1 MPGTIYFEP
10 QITVEDAALKVT
22 NVFTYLGSKIANDGQ
37 LDAEINCCI
46 VKASASFGKLHSRV
60 WSSHDL
66 KLNTKVEVYNI
77 VVLSTLLRRG
87 LFTSDTSRSS
97 RPPTNHAC
105 VPYVASNGK
114 TWSQILKY
122 FRDAVSLSTFRLPD
136 LREAGERSR
145 WRTLLHQ
152 GSRIAE
158 NDHSEGITEKRIRRK
173 NPDAAR
179 DRGHNCTDCGKRC
192 ASAAGLAAHRR
203 WKH

>member
-1 MPGTIYFEP
+1 MSPCYFYIYIQYIYPVPGTIYFEP

-22 NVFTYLGSKIANDGQ
+22 NVFTYLGSKIA
-37 LDAEINCCI
+37 NCCI

-97 RPPTNHAC
+97 RPSTNDAC

-122 FRDAVSLSTFRLPD
+122 FRDAKLSRLKP
-136 LREAGERSR
+136 
-145 WRTLLHQ
+145 T
-152 GSRIAE
+152 
-158 NDHSEGITEKRIRRK
+158 
-173 NPDAAR
+173 
-179 DRGHNCTDCGKRC
+179 
-192 ASAAGLAAHRR
+192 SAIVN
-203 WKH
+203 